1 MNITRRFCSSLID
14 SHEVIS
20 SRSTREKSHVIY
32 EMQERESRLP
42 QRLDSEV
49 QLTRL
54 VEKKWNKKPV
64 CVIMRLDNDNYSTSV
79 SKLIPE
85 ARSFFSS
92 CQMFLQFL
100 RPRNYN
106 WDTAELHST
115 TAILSVTLFLDRS
128 PNKSNRAEPRYIRSF
143 SFQFIIYI
151 NFFL

>member
-1 MNITRRFCSSLID
+1 MNITRRLCSSLID

-42 QRLDSEV
+42 QRLDFEI

-54 VEKKWNKKPV
+54 VEEKWNKKPV
-64 CVIMRLDNDNYSTSV
+64 YIIVRLDNDNNSTSV

-85 ARSFFSS
+85 ARSFFFSN
-92 CQMFLQFL
+92 QMFLQFS
-100 RPRNYN
+100 RPNNYN
-106 WDTAELHST
+106 WDTVELHST

-143 SFQFIIYI
+143 SFHFIMCI
-151 NFFL
+151 NFLP